1 MFNKMKIR
9 TKLLVSF
16 VVVAIITGIVGLVGY
31 NGMLKIMDSQ
41 TAIATND
48 LPAIKSLLTISEAQ
62 TAVWVGERGL
72 INLRM
77 MERELRQAQYDY
89 IESAFK
95 RADEAW
101 KVYES
106 LPQTAEEVAEWKLFI
121 PLWNTWKADH
131 EKVVALSKEKD
142 RQISAGISIDDD
154 IIKRIDDEAFA
165 QSLKT
170 RQSFLKADESLNRV
184 VESNSQAAVDSD
196 KAADKSAA
204 TTAMLL
210 IIFIVMGAVLAIVL
224 GLLIASNIQN
234 IIKSVIDQTQK
245 LVDAAVGGKL
255 DTRANA
261 METNEEFRDIVV
273 GFNNTLDAVIKPLNV
288 AAEYVDRIA
297 KGDIPP
303 KITDTYHG
311 DFNRIKNNLN
321 QCIDSLNGLIAEIT
335 SASKM
340 QKEGDIEFFANE
352 TKFSGSYQTIITGF
366 NDGLKMHIT
375 NILLILDLLKEY
387 SDGDLAKEM
396 VKLPGK
402 QIIATERINLLRSNI
417 LKLID
422 DANMLSRATLEGK
435 LLTRADASKH
445 SGDFGKI
452 IEGVNKTLNTIV
464 GYLDILPTPV
474 MTIDKEFNVLYM
486 NETGARLDNKSSK
499 QLSGTKCYDHF
510 RTKDCKTSKCACS
523 QTIISGQNTSAETTA
538 SPGDFVLEINYNAIP
553 IKDEKGSIIGA
564 FEVVSDQTTIKK
576 AMKKAEKVNNYQ
588 AFEAAKLTDA
598 LGKFAK
604 GDLTIKLSTEV
615 GDMDTKESKDIFE
628 EINKTL
634 NSTVATNT
642 EIVAKA
648 KLIADGDLTVE
659 LNMRSDQD
667 ELMKSLQAMVRSVS
681 DVVEQ
686 VQSAADNI
694 ASASQQMSSTAQ
706 QISQGA
712 TEQASSAEEVSSS
725 MEQMSSNIQQNK
737 DNAQQTEK
745 ISVNAAKGMEKVS
758 ISAKDSLTSI
768 KKIAEK
774 ISIIGDIAFQTNIL
788 ALNAAVE
795 AARAGEHGRGFAVVA
810 AEVRKLAERSKVA
823 AEEINILSKTS
834 VEVTEESS
842 KLMQTIIPEV
852 EKTAKLV
859 QEITAAS
866 IEQDS
871 GANQINSALTQLSQ
885 VTQQNTAGAEEMA
898 SSTEELSSQ
907 AEQLKDMI
915 SFFKVDA
922 QITRNKTNPLKTNKE
937 QFKHNPLH
945 NDKFQVK
952 NGKSK
957 GVNLDMHSDKNARD
971 SEYES
976 F

>member
-1 MFNKMKIR
+1 MKIR

-16 VVVAIITGIVGLVGY
+16 IIVAIITGIVGLVGY

-41 TAIATND
+41 TDIATND
-48 LPAIKSLLTISEAQ
+48 LPAIKSLLIISEAQ
-62 TAVWVGERGL
+62 TSAWIGERGL
-72 INLRM
+72 INQRM
-77 MERELRQAQYDY
+77 MEKELRQAQYNY

-101 KVYES
+101 KVYEP
-106 LPQTAEEVAEWKLFI
+106 LPQTAEELAEWKLFI

-142 RQISAGISIDDD
+142 RQISTGISVDDD

-170 RQSFLKADESLNRV
+170 RQSFLNAEESLNKV
-184 VESNSQAAVDSD
+184 VEINSQAAVDSD
-196 KAADKSAA
+196 KAADKAA
-204 TTAMLL
+204 TNTEILL
-210 IIFIVMGAVLAIVL
+210 IIFIALGAVLAIVL
-224 GLLIASNIQN
+224 GLFIASNIQN
-234 IIKSVIDQTQK
+234 IIKSVKDQTQK

-261 METNEEFRDIVV
+261 METNEEFRDIVI
-273 GFNNTLDAVIKPLNV
+273 GINNTLDAVIKPLNV

-311 DFNRIKNNLN
+311 DFNEIKNNLN
-321 QCIDSLNGLIAEIT
+321 QCIDAIN
-335 SASKM
+335 
-340 QKEGDIEFFANE
+340 
-352 TKFSGSYQTIITGF
+352 
-366 NDGLKMHIT
+366 
-375 NILLILDLLKEY
+375 
-387 SDGDLAKEM
+387 
-396 VKLPGK
+396 KLV
-402 QIIATERINLLRSNI
+402 A
-417 LKLID
+417 
-422 DANMLSRATLEGK
+422 DANMLSKVAVEGK
-435 LLTRADASKH
+435 LYTRADASAH
-445 SGDFGKI
+445 HGDFAKI
-452 IEGVNKTLNTIV
+452 VEGVNNTINSMV
-464 GYLDILPTPV
+464 GLLENMPIPC
-474 MTIDKEFNVLYM
+474 MIINNEFEVLFM
-486 NETGARLDNKSSK
+486 NKAGASLNNTTGENLYKSK
-499 QLSGTKCYDHF
+499 TKCWDHF
-510 RTKDCKTSKCACS
+510 RTDDCRTQNCACNQAILTGREANS
-523 QTIISGQNTSAETTA
+523 ETTA
-538 SPGDFVLEINYNAIP
+538 KPGVHKLDISYTGIP
-553 IKDEKGSIIGA
+553 TKDKEGLIIGA
-564 FEVVSDQTTIKK
+564 FEVVVDQTTIKNAARLAQK
-576 AMKKAEKVNNYQ
+576 IAIYQESETKKLSENLVRLAKGEINITAKSSEADTDIKDVKEKFDTINNDLNILVNALNEITEKV
-588 AFEAAKLTDA
+588 KLV
-598 LGKFAK
+598 
-604 GDLTIKLSTEV
+604 SE
-615 GDMDTKESKDIFE
+615 
-628 EINKTL
+628 
-634 NSTVATNT
+634 
-642 EIVAKA
+642 
-648 KLIADGDLTVE
+648 GDLTVE
-659 LNMRSDQD
+659 LQERSEKD
-667 ELMKSLQAMVRSVS
+667 ELIKAFQVMIRSVS
-681 DVVEQ
+681 EVVEQ

-712 TEQASSAEEVSSS
+712 SEQASSAEEVSSS

-745 ISVNAAKGMEKVS
+745 ISVNAAKGMEKVAV
-758 ISAKDSLTSI
+758 SAKDSLTSI

-842 KLMQTIIPEV
+842 KLMQTIIPDV

-922 QITRNKTNPLKTNKE
+922 QLARNKTNTFKTPKE
-937 QFKHNPLH
+937 QFRHNPLH
-945 NDKFQVK
+945 NDKLQVK

-957 GVNLDMHSDKNARD
+957 GVNLNMHPDKNTKD
-971 SEYES
+971 SEYET